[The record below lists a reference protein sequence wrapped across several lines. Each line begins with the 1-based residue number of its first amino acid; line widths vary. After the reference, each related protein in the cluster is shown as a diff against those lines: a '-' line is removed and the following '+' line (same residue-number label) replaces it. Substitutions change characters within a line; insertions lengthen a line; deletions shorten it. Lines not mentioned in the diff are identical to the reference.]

1 MGILCLSTHPL
12 PVESNELGPGRPE
25 TALAERF
32 TMNPLSNDNR
42 QGSRRR
48 VADRR
53 SVAQLRSGHER
64 RVMLRRE
71 IYLPVEVGRRFLTER
86 RTSVERRE
94 LERRAGL
101 TRRFIEQRQ
110 DTDSK
115 RILVVDGEET
125 VRGGLRRVITGAGHE
140 VVEAHEGHAG
150 LAFCSETPVDVVVV
164 NLTLPDM
171 DGVEFIRRL
180 RHGCPRAK
188 VVAIAGRRPYG
199 ARDPL
204 AIVTRLAHVRGLR
217 WPFAPDGLLSAVRE
231 VLEAKN

>member
-1 MGILCLSTHPL
+1 
-12 PVESNELGPGRPE
+12 
-25 TALAERF
+25 
-32 TMNPLSNDNR
+32 MNPLSNDNR

-64 RVMLRRE
+64 RVMRRRE
-71 IYLPVEVGRRFLTER
+71 IYLPVEAGRRLLADR
-86 RTSVERRE
+86 RMGVERRK

-101 TRRFIEQRQ
+101 TRRFSERRQ

-115 RILVVDGEET
+115 RILVVDGEEAA
-125 VRGGLRRVITGAGHE
+125 RGGLRRVITGAGHE

-171 DGVEFIRRL
+171 DGVEFIRQL
-180 RHGCPRAK
+180 RHGCPKAK
-188 VVAIAGRRPYG
+188 VVAIASRRPDG
-199 ARDPL
+199 APDPL
-204 AIVTRLAHVRGLR
+204 AIVKRLADVRGLR
-217 WPFAPDGLLSAVRE
+217 WPFAPDRLLSAVRE
-231 VLEAKN
+231 VLEARN